1 MAVLETIRNLFIP
14 SFQVD
19 DEKVTPA
26 PLTTYEIK
34 PLTVDQLSEVLRL
47 NIRCFRNGD
56 NYTRHTFEYLLSEPR
71 TLSYRVITPNGE
83 IVGFAFVMIKE
94 NNSAHLTTIGV
105 APEHRRRKVAAR
117 LMAHI
122 ESSLRA
128 RSIDTIM
135 LEVRVGNTGAQDL
148 YKRWGYIVVQRIAR
162 YYNNGED
169 CFLMIK
175 SLSPQ
180 IVE

>member
-1 MAVLETIRNLFIP
+1 MAVLETIRNLFSP
-14 SFQVD
+14 SFSVD
-19 DEKVTPA
+19 EEVVTPA
-26 PLTTYEIK
+26 PPTTYEIK
-34 PLTVDQLSEVLRL
+34 PLTIDQLSEVLRL

-56 NYTRHTFEYLLSEPR
+56 NYTRHTFEYLLNEPR

-83 IVGFAFVMIKE
+83 IVGFAFVMMRE

-105 APEHRRRKVAAR
+105 APEHRRRKIAER
-117 LMAHI
+117 LMEHVEA
-122 ESSLRA
+122 SLRA
-128 RSIDTIM
+128 RDIGTMM

-148 YKRWGYIVVQRIAR
+148 YKRRGYIVVQRIAR

-175 SLSPQ
+175 SLIP
-180 IVE
+180 